1 MSSIS
6 TTSDQLFLLDNKED
20 LQEHLIKLLEKG
32 KHDVAIFSR
41 SLNPALFNH
50 QAVRDALSTIARR
63 ASVSSVRIIIERPQ
77 TVVESRHTL
86 LTLSHRLSSKIKIQK
101 LLIEPQNPYEFVI
114 VDNDKLWLQD
124 QEESNT
130 GFTNYAARPEAKRF
144 LSLFNDYWRYSEED
158 IGLRS
163 LAL

>member
-41 SLNPALFNH
+41 SLNP
-50 QAVRDALSTIARR
+50 
-63 ASVSSVRIIIERPQ
+63 SVSSVRIIIERPQ